1 MKKLSV
7 HFLLVIFLLSAT
19 GIRCGS
25 TSSLLSAGSPLLSSL
40 GGVPNLSSI
49 TNLLKTPGLD
59 KLLGSAM
66 KKPFTLLA
74 PTNDA
79 ISGLGA
85 DAVAKLS
92 DPNNINQLAG
102 LLKDHIVPGKLDA
115 NSIMQSGLKS
125 AGGKALDLGNAQL
138 GSWIGGDKFN
148 ILPINK
154 VLGAV
159 TNAQP

>member
-1 MKKLSV
+1 
-7 HFLLVIFLLSAT
+7 
-19 GIRCGS
+19 
-25 TSSLLSAGSPLLSSL
+25 
-40 GGVPNLSSI
+40 
-49 TNLLKTPGLD
+49 
-59 KLLGSAM
+59 M

-138 GSWIGGDKFN
+138 GSLIGGDKFN